1 MDMSNYEKL
10 VRKKENHIKSLYM
23 SCLLCEKNKRKIN
36 LLLNHSMNFVDRE
49 LPDLMKEFKN
59 PSLSNDHLNYM
70 WKKVWEIQSLLLDVN
85 KNFKNYITFY
95 EEKNKFIKNKL
106 IAAENYYK
114 VEFAKTIFNGRQ
126 NGFVEK
132 LVYSIDSTPLKDEN
146 DLNERLN
153 KLNVLFPD
161 IVLNGQRITTD
172 IELLLKKHEEL
183 RWAQTKIIFFKKV
196 KSSILGKLVSH
207 GLNSII
213 GPGNYFV
220 KILIKG
226 NTIDGFNKLIK
237 ADDISY
243 FSIGYKNLSF
253 LLLIALRRWISEKL
267 KNIIDDT
274 IEKEKILSY
283 LESTKNEEKNK
294 MMEVNQKILDELIR
308 KVKEL
313 NNDVIN
319 LKELKAILYNTEK
332 ITHKI
337 YINNKYLEENNV
349 FIQLFNENLIRSRK
363 GIISKLSDK
372 VNKVD
377 IFKEKVKFFWKK
389 IIEYSKGDLS
399 KDYYYIFSSSFLFIA
414 SVEIDRIINYLNI
427 KEDFLHGFSFILA
440 SSAVSF
446 GYSFIKKNNI
456 VEKLTNLIFYKNARE
471 LKEKW
476 KEESYEYY
484 LFNKQNSSN
493 KKSLFIVFK
502 NLVNYLISICKKNI
516 ENYGGRFLR

>member
-1 MDMSNYEKL
+1 MSNYEKL

-23 SCLLCEKNKRKIN
+23 SCLLCEKNKRKMN
-36 LLLNHSMNFVDRE
+36 LLLNHSMNFADRE
-49 LPDLMKEFKN
+49 LPDLTREFKN
-59 PSLSNDHLNYM
+59 PLLSNNHLNYM

-85 KNFKNYITFY
+85 KDFKKYITYY

-114 VEFAKTIFNGRQ
+114 VEFAKTIFDGREK
-126 NGFVEK
+126 GFIEK
-132 LVYSIDSTPLKDEN
+132 LVYSVDSTPLKNEN
-146 DLNERLN
+146 DLNNRLTQ
-153 KLNVLFPD
+153 LSVLFPD
-161 IVLNGQRITTD
+161 IILNGQRITKD
-172 IELLLKKHEEL
+172 VELLLKKHEEL
-183 RWAQTKIIFFKKV
+183 RWAQTKKIFFKKV
-196 KSSILGKLVSH
+196 TSSIFKKLVSN
-207 GLNSII
+207 GLNSVI
-213 GPGNYFV
+213 GSGNYFT
-220 KILIKG
+220 KILIKD
-226 NTIDGFNKLIK
+226 NTTDGFNKLIK

-243 FSIGYKNLSF
+243 FSIGYKNLS
-253 LLLIALRRWISEKL
+253 LLLLLLLALRRWISEKF
-267 KNIIDDT
+267 KNKTDDT
-274 IEKEKILSY
+274 IEKENLLGY

-294 MMEVNQKILDELIR
+294 ITEINQKILDELIR
-308 KVKEL
+308 KVKGL
-313 NNDVIN
+313 NNDFIN
-319 LKELKAILYNTEK
+319 LKELRAVLYNTEK

-337 YINNKYLEENNV
+337 DINNKYLEENNV
-349 FIQLFNENLIRSRK
+349 FIQLFDEKLIISRK

-377 IFKEKVKFFWKK
+377 IFKEKLRFFWKK

-399 KDYYYIFSSSFLFIA
+399 KAYYCIFSNAFLFIA

-427 KEDFLHGFSFILA
+427 REDYLHGISFILA
-440 SSAVSF
+440 SFTVSL

-456 VEKLTNLIFYKNARE
+456 IEKLTNLIFYKNARE

-484 LFNKQNSSN
+484 LFNKQNLNN

-502 NLVNYLISICKKNI
+502 NLVNYLISICRENI